1 MCFFLLLS
9 GACLTSHPLL
19 PSTFTNSRVA
29 LSVIGRL
36 VKKHSNFLDAFF
48 MLQICGSHNNLA
60 DFKLEVR
67 CQLLLHNTQPLLSW
81 ALPHRCSWGWHGIH
95 RCCVQVL
102 VNHLQISAWITPC
115 YNLPNSNPIPF
126 IPRLGTMLAPYIL
139 LLGPHSPVFFGIS
152 ALISGSPL
160 TATASSSSTPLG
172 KPPILIAF
180 IFLGML
186 ALLLPETLGRWMIFQ
201 S

>member
-48 MLQICGSHNNLA
+48 MLQICGSHNNLT

-81 ALPHRCSWGWHGIH
+81 ALPHCCSWSWHGIH

-102 VNHLQISAWITPC
+102 VNHHPAIIFLI
-115 YNLPNSNPIPF
+115 PIPF

-160 TATASSSSTPLG
+160 TALASSSSTPLG